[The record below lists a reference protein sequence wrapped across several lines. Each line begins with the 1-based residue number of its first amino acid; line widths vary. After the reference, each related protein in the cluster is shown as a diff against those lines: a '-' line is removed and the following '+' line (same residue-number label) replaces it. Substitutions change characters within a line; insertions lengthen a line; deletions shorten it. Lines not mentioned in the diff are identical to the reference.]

1 MNKTILAVILVVLGG
16 VLLYLG
22 AQRRDS
28 LAGRAAS
35 VGHDVVSAVDG
46 QPHATKETVYFVSG
60 GILVVVGLFVALRRT
75 A

>member
-1 MNKTILAVILVVLGG
+1 MNKNILAVILVVLGG

-28 LAGRAAS
+28 LAGRAEAAGNNI
-35 VGHDVVSAVDG
+35 VTAVDG
-46 QPHATKETVYFVSG
+46 EPRANRETLYFISG
-60 GILVVVGLFVALRRT
+60 GILVVAGLFVALRRT

>member
-1 MNKTILAVILVVLGG
+1 MNKNILAVILVILGG

-28 LAGRAAS
+28 LAGRAEA
-35 VGHDVVSAVDG
+35 VGNEVVTRVDG
-46 QPHATKETVYFVSG
+46 EPRATKETIYFVSG
-60 GILVVVGLFVALRRT
+60 GVLVVVGLFVALRRT